1 MSQLDE
7 IKKELGDLTME
18 VAKLRVGQ
26 LGLKLGLTKSAA
38 AHARDTA
45 ALCRLVSEG
54 NGQPPL
60 LSRVAA
66 LEARSKADRTH
77 AASDAADTRQRWQHS
92 LMLWLALLGA
102 YSGLALALIK

>member
-26 LGLKLGLTKSAA
+26 LGLTKSAA